1 MLLNKVFI
9 PFWDML
15 VGIVAFLV
23 SGYYLYKALTYDL
36 GDFWVGLIVWGVA
49 LFWFVLAFLVVF
61 VFL

>member
-1 MLLNKVFI
+1 
-9 PFWDML
+9 ML